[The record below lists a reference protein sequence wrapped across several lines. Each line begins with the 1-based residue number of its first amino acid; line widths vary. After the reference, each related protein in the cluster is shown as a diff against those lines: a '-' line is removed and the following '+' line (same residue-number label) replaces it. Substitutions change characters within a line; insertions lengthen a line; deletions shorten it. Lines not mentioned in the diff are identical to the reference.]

1 MAQNKNKEKDCGG
14 NHSMKWVYALII
26 ALVLGFC
33 VYGYFK
39 VSTWVRYFAIE
50 RYEKPITDYTITKVY
65 SETNK
70 SKKKG
75 RGVNNDDE
83 DESDPTYYMEV
94 WYKDKDYQLEIEEY
108 TYSKYN
114 KSGDITLYYDA
125 KADNI
130 FVAGTGG
137 ANLLVTALAA
147 IVVLLSAFI
156 YLIIRLIKFFK
167 RKRE

>member
-1 MAQNKNKEKDCGG
+1 MAQNRIIENSKGENRIP
-14 NHSMKWVYALII
+14 KWVYALII

-50 RYEKPITDYTITKVY
+50 RYEKPISNYTITKVY

-83 DESDPTYYMEV
+83 DESAPTYYMEV
-94 WYKDKDYQLEIEEY
+94 WYKDKDYQLEIEEH

-137 ANLLVTALAA
+137 ANLLVTALAT
-147 IVVLLSAFI
+147 IVVLLSFFI
-156 YLIIRLIKFFK
+156 YLIIRLIKLFK
-167 RKRE
+167 RKR